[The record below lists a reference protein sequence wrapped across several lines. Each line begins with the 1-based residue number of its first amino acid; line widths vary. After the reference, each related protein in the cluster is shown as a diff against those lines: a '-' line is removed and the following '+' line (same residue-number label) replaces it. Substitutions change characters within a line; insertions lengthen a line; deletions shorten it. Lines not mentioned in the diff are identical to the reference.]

1 MSFLNPLFLGAL
13 SLALIPLLIHL
24 LRRRK
29 LPVVKWAAMEF
40 LLQSQRK
47 QRRRIQIEEWMLL
60 LIRMLIIMC
69 IVLALSRPLLK
80 SMMVHLPG
88 QNGRVYAVI
97 VLDNSLSMAQQLP
110 GDKSAWD
117 KAKEDTH
124 QLLTHLLQQGDSVS
138 ILLMNGNTSDLVEGP
153 SFDLKAADRKVAN
166 THLSDGSTDYLAA
179 AHMVLDRLQKTNAP
193 YPEVFWLTDDQ
204 RVGWPQDKN
213 MHASDGVWKRISSIA
228 PITWVSV
235 GLHLGDRNNIA
246 VHLLSPDRELVTPDL
261 PAHIQATISNFST
274 KATNIVAQMS
284 IDGGAPAQPQQI
296 HLDPYSSSN
305 LLFTP
310 YFPTPGEHV
319 GAITVSSGG
328 LIDVLAKDNIA
339 NFVIRSEDHIPVL
352 VDDLSSAGTSNA
364 SFWLAAALQPD
375 SHIHIFSPHFSVG
388 TQDNSTPL
396 SSYASIILTGVN
408 SISPSEAEA
417 LATYV
422 RTGGGLLIFPGTHPN
437 LTELNSVLTTNDILP
452 AKLSNMQQLSSDS
465 AVTLDSGSIGSSS
478 PLSLFKDSTQVDI
491 GSSHFSQYIRLVPTT
506 NTSPSGQTITLVKFS
521 SGSPALVET
530 RVGLGKV
537 MFFASTADTS
547 WNDLPKHAATWLPL
561 LYQVLA
567 DLSSG
572 ADSHR
577 NLQIG
582 DPIQLSLPLADSG
595 KKISVTLPNSQTI
608 TSNSVLGPNGVSFQ
622 FNDTSQA
629 GIYHVQIPGSS
640 SETFCVDLPLEE
652 SDLKPFSN
660 IRTKLITAGV
670 APTKLTMVATE
681 KVLAQAVKHERY
693 GQELWRTLIL
703 IAILLLF
710 IESPLAR
717 FIGRR

>member
-13 SLALIPLLIHL
+13 ALALIPLLIHL

-47 QRRRIQIEEWMLL
+47 QRRRIQIEEWLL
-60 LIRMLIIMC
+60 LFIRMLIISC

-80 SMMVHLPG
+80 SIVVHIPG

-97 VLDNSLSMAQQLP
+97 VLDNSLSMSQRLP
-110 GDKSAWD
+110 GSKSAWD
-117 KAKEDTH
+117 RAKADTH
-124 QLLTHLLQQGDSVS
+124 QLLTRLLQQGDSVS
-138 ILLMNGNTSDLVEGP
+138 ILLMNGSTVNLVEGP
-153 SFDLKAADRKVAN
+153 SFDLNAASRKVAN
-166 THLSDGSTDYLAA
+166 TNLSDGSTDYLTAA
-179 AHMVLDRLQKTNAP
+179 RMVLNRLQKVNAP
-193 YPEVFWLTDDQ
+193 YPEVFWISDDQ

-213 MHASDGVWKRISSIA
+213 LRASNGIWKRISKIA
-228 PITWVSV
+228 PITWVSA
-235 GLHLGDRNNIA
+235 GLQPADRNNIA
-246 VHLLSPDRELVTPDL
+246 VHLQSPDRELVTPDL
-261 PAHIQATISNFST
+261 PAHIQATVSNFSPR
-274 KATNIVAQMS
+274 AANIVAEMS
-284 IDGGAPAQPQQI
+284 IDGGTPAQPQQI

-310 YFPTPGEHV
+310 YFPTPGEHT
-319 GAITVSSGG
+319 GAISVSSGA
-328 LIDVLAKDNIA
+328 LIDVLAKDNTA
-339 NFVIRSEDHIPVL
+339 DFVIKSEDHIPVL
-352 VDDLSSAGTSNA
+352 VDDLSAAGTYNA

-375 SHIHIFSPHFSVG
+375 SHIHIFSPHFLAG
-388 TQDNSTPL
+388 TQYNSTPL
-396 SSYASIILTGVN
+396 SRYATVILTGVN
-408 SISPSEAEA
+408 SISPSEAAA
-417 LATYV
+417 LATYT
-422 RTGGGLLIFPGTHPN
+422 RMGGGVLIFPGAHPN
-437 LTELNSVLTTNDILP
+437 LPELNSVLNANDILP
-452 AKLSNMQQLSSDS
+452 ARLSNIQQLSSDS
-465 AVTLDSGSIGSSS
+465 AVTLDSGSITSSS
-478 PLSLFKDSTQVDI
+478 PLALFKDTSQVDI
-491 GSSHFSQYIRLVPTT
+491 GSSHFSHYIRMVPSTDS
-506 NTSPSGQTITLVKFS
+506 SPSGQTITLVKFS
-521 SGSPALVET
+521 SGYPALVET

-561 LYQVLA
+561 LYQILA

-582 DPIQLSLPLADSG
+582 DPIQLSLPLAASG
-595 KKISVTLPNSQTI
+595 RKISVTLPNNQVI

-622 FNDTSQA
+622 FNDTLQA
-629 GIYHVQIPGSS
+629 GIYHVHIPGGA
-640 SETFCVDLPLEE
+640 SETFCVNLPLQE
-652 SDLKPFSN
+652 SDLKPFTD

-670 APTKLTMVATE
+670 TPSKLTTVSTE
-681 KVLAQAVKHERY
+681 KELAQAVKHERY

-717 FIGRR
+717 YIGRR